1 MKALFEK
8 YPHIKYVIQ
17 FLLIYVFIFLILEN
31 WDNRVYYTTDSWIDQ
46 YIPFNEYFVI
56 PYLFWFIYIALGF
69 VYFILI
75 DQKGFKRT
83 CFYLFVGMFTCLII
97 YMIWPNQQNLRV
109 NLNNTNIFQTLVSF
123 IYTIDSP
130 TNVCPSIHV
139 YNSIMMMISLFKS
152 ECMKNHKLLSVINI
166 IIAVLICLSTMFI
179 KQHAFV
185 DVVLAIVL
193 CIVIYNIGKNQQI
206 AQYLEKDFS

>member
-1 MKALFEK
+1 MKAFFEK

-69 VYFILI
+69 IYFIFI

-166 IIAVLICLSTMFI
+166 ITAVLICLSTMFI

>member
-1 MKALFEK
+1 MKAFFEK

-69 VYFILI
+69 IYFIFI

-97 YMIWPNQQNLRV
+97 YMIWPNQQN
-109 NLNNTNIFQTLVSF
+109 
-123 IYTIDSP
+123 
-130 TNVCPSIHV
+130 
-139 YNSIMMMISLFKS
+139 
-152 ECMKNHKLLSVINI
+152 
-166 IIAVLICLSTMFI
+166 
-179 KQHAFV
+179 
-185 DVVLAIVL
+185 
-193 CIVIYNIGKNQQI
+193 
-206 AQYLEKDFS
+206 

>member
-1 MKALFEK
+1 MKAFFEK

-69 VYFILI
+69 IYFIFI

-139 YNSIMMMISLFKS
+139 YNSIMMMIYLFKS

>member
-1 MKALFEK
+1 MKAFFEK

-69 VYFILI
+69 IYFIFI

-139 YNSIMMMISLFKS
+139 YNSIIMMISLFKS

>member
-1 MKALFEK
+1 MKAFFEK

-69 VYFILI
+69 IYFIFI

-166 IIAVLICLSTMFI
+166 ITAVLICLSTMFI

-206 AQYLEKDFS
+206 TQYLEKDFS

>member
-1 MKALFEK
+1 M
-8 YPHIKYVIQ
+8 
-17 FLLIYVFIFLILEN
+17 
-31 WDNRVYYTTDSWIDQ
+31 
-46 YIPFNEYFVI
+46 
-56 PYLFWFIYIALGF
+56 
-69 VYFILI
+69 
-75 DQKGFKRT
+75 
-83 CFYLFVGMFTCLII
+83 
-97 YMIWPNQQNLRV
+97 

>member
-1 MKALFEK
+1 MKAFFEK

-69 VYFILI
+69 IYFIFI

>member
-31 WDNRVYYTTDSWIDQ
+31 WDNRVYYATDSWIDQ

-69 VYFILI
+69 IYFIFI

>member
-1 MKALFEK
+1 MKAFFEK

-69 VYFILI
+69 IYFIFI

-152 ECMKNHKLLSVINI
+152 ECMKNHKLLSVINM

>member
-1 MKALFEK
+1 MKAFFEK

-69 VYFILI
+69 IYFIFI

-206 AQYLEKDFS
+206 TQYLEKDFS

>member
-17 FLLIYVFIFLILEN
+17 FLLIYVLLFLILEH
-31 WDNRVYYTTDSWIDQ
+31 WDNRIYYTTDSWIDQ

-56 PYLFWFIYIALGF
+56 PYLFWFVYIALGF
-69 VYFILI
+69 IYFIFI

-109 NLNNTNIFQTLVSF
+109 NLNNSNIFQTLVSF

-139 YNSIMMMISLFKS
+139 YNSIMMMVSLFKS
-152 ECMKNHKLLSVINI
+152 ECMKNHKLLSVINM